1 MNFSTKS
8 FLQKFKQAV
17 ISHLELHFGC
27 GRGGQVLVAVA
38 AFSLLSHFSWV
49 VGAIHES
56 VGTQAVVGAIDNDA
70 GIAIQTAK
78 RTHLYNNNDF
88 TAYGPTYYRA
98 VRILHS
104 FAPLGVFSSEAPSDE
119 STEKS
124 HHFYL
129 MLVSA
134 LSLYGLA
141 FLIAT
146 VLFDKWFLKLFA
158 TAAIAGTLMYDL
170 IWAEMILRAHPDH
183 ILAFGCG
190 LAALLTYFSY
200 VDSKSDSKLKIAA
213 SAWGLVAS
221 IKATVVMFAPMFL
234 ALLAGLDFKNLSGQ
248 LRSQIVR
255 RLTLILSS
263 AALTYFLIGF
273 PQSLDI
279 GRTISFLLEQSRNV
293 TRADLESLR
302 SWIQLFSEQMQYPV
316 MMVCLLALLLPVR
329 RDLVTSWSRTFLFFG
344 ICLLPTA
351 LLLNKKVLSG
361 YSWYPFPFIAV
372 ILIAL
377 GILLTRWK
385 VWVSDLRFFKFQQ
398 SKVYAVAIFVAL
410 PMLIS
415 PFPSSIKAA
424 TLRQKDCR
432 AEASIVEE
440 KLNKLAEGGKSI
452 LADPYIPYA
461 RRFHDKQVWMA
472 WEMRPSL
479 IDEKNISVI
488 AIKSGYY
495 RLYLPAD
502 EGGAPAAIFHIEDWD
517 STRNFYRM
525 FYKKNETL
533 DHKGRRW
540 IKFYEDVCTFELWN
554 LKE

>member
-1 MNFSTKS
+1 MNFSLKS
-8 FLQKFKQAV
+8 LLQKFKQAV
-17 ISHLELHFGC
+17 INHLELHFGC
-27 GRGGQVLVAVA
+27 GRGAKFLIAIS
-38 AFSLLSHFSWV
+38 AFSLLSHFAWV
-49 VGAIHES
+49 LGAIHES

-78 RTHLYNNNDF
+78 KTQLYNNNDF

-104 FAPLGVFSSEAPSDE
+104 FAPLGFFSSEAPSDE

-141 FLIAT
+141 FVIAT
-146 VLFDKWFLKLFA
+146 VLFDRWFLKLFA
-158 TAAIAGTLMYDL
+158 TAAIAGSLMYDL
-170 IWAEMILRAHPDH
+170 IWTEMILRAHPDH

-190 LAALLTYFSY
+190 LAALLTYFSFL
-200 VDSKSDSKLKIAA
+200 DSRSDSKLKLAA

-234 ALLAGLDFKNLSGQ
+234 ALFADLDFKNRSGQ
-248 LRSQIVR
+248 LRLQIIR
-255 RLTLILSS
+255 RISLILSS

-279 GRTISFLLEQSRNV
+279 GRTLAFLIEQSRNV
-293 TRADLESLR
+293 TRADMESLQ
-302 SWIQLFSEQMQYPV
+302 SWMQLFFEQMQYPV
-316 MMVCLLALLLPVR
+316 NMVCLLALLLPVR
-329 RDLVTSWSRTFLFFG
+329 RDLVTSWSKTFLFFG
-344 ICLLPTA
+344 ICLLPTV
-351 LLLNKKVLSG
+351 LLMNKKVLSG
-361 YSWYPFPFIAV
+361 YAWYPFPFIAV

-377 GILLTRWK
+377 GIFLTRWK

-415 PFPSSIKAA
+415 PFPSSLRAA
-424 TLRQKDCR
+424 TQRQRECR
-432 AEASIVEE
+432 AEATIVED
-440 KLNKLAEGGKSI
+440 KLNQLAQSGHSV

-479 IDEKNISVI
+479 IDEKNITVI
-488 AIKSGYY
+488 ALKSGYY
-495 RLYLPAD
+495 RLYLPD
-502 EGGAPAAIFHIEDWD
+502 SEGGAPSAIFHIEDWD

-525 FYKKNETL
+525 FYKKNETQ
-533 DHKGRRW
+533 DHKGRTW
-540 IKFYEDVCTFELWN
+540 IKFYEDACTFELWK
-554 LKE
+554 L